1 MGVIGEMF
9 PGRKLTDE
17 DSEAGDGQTHRP
29 RLELDLEGGVVRLS
43 APARPRSAEQGVGDG
58 VAE

>member
-17 DSEAGDGQTHRP
+17 DSEAGDGQPHRP
-29 RLELDLEGGVVRLS
+29 RLEFDLDGGVVRL
-43 APARPRSAEQGVGDG
+43 PARPRSAEQGVRDG
-58 VAE
+58 ESE